1 MRLKHCIDNN
11 FCYRKCILCEVSI
24 KFLTM
29 EDKKTDV
36 PATTTMKA
44 ANSVDKIDSKGVN
57 VMTLNCNKAGMEGLD
72 KEKINQIIEAASKG
86 SKVGFSTYFAH
97 NLKDQLLCY
106 ILVLQKETGGPKEV
120 RQPGEGSSRHIEENI
135 IHTIRSSQDRGRQVS

>member
-1 MRLKHCIDNN
+1 MTIIFAC
-11 FCYRKCILCEVSI
+11 FRKCILCEVSI

-36 PATTTMKA
+36 PANTTMKV
-44 ANSVDKIDSKGVN
+44 ANSGDKIDSKGVN

-86 SKVGFSTYFAH
+86 SKV
-97 NLKDQLLCY
+97 
-106 ILVLQKETGGPKEV
+106 
-120 RQPGEGSSRHIEENI
+120 
-135 IHTIRSSQDRGRQVS
+135 